1 MTPRRTEVMYSWLAD
16 FTSSSPTGQKV
27 LVALLLMLG
36 LSAGRAGGQTPEPRA
51 GAAFAVDSAPVGP
64 GDQLRLKIWRE
75 PDMSGDIQVDEAG
88 VATLPRLGPVAVSR
102 MSADSLKRML
112 IHKYAEFLRDPAI
125 EVTVLRRVTI
135 FGAVR
140 TPGVYHLDPTMT
152 LADAL
157 ALAGGAAPEG
167 KKNAVELRRQGE
179 RVAATLGERARIAD
193 TPLRS
198 GDELFVPERSWVSR
212 NFGLVLAGISTAT
225 SLVIIISR

>member
-1 MTPRRTEVMYSWLAD
+1 MYSWLAD
-16 FTSSSPTGQKV
+16 FTSSSPIGQKV

-36 LSAGRAGGQTPEPRA
+36 LSAGMAGGQTPEP
-51 GAAFAVDSAPVGP
+51 GAATLAVDSAPVGP

-75 PDMSGDIQVDEAG
+75 PEMSGDIQVDEAG

-125 EVTVLRRVTI
+125 EVTVRRRVTI
-135 FGAVR
+135 LGAVR

-157 ALAGGAAPEG
+157 ALAGGAAPDG

-225 SLVIIISR
+225 SLVFIISR